1 MTWWRWSPL
10 PAPTRPLT
18 RLASFLQ
25 MANLKLFTNGC
36 EKIFHLGQLQV
47 QISLRWPSSSPWPL
61 LPSAH
66 LTPIFD
72 FYFNFSKK
80 KFDLHLVDHVLGHF
94 QGSTAIKTVP
104 LQVLLTPICKH
115 HEQKI
120 SPICL
125 PLTFM
130 VLAFNA
136 SSAIALK
143 SFHLNSCKK
152 RFKSILVDRRMVK

>member
-1 MTWWRWSPL
+1 
-10 PAPTRPLT
+10 
-18 RLASFLQ
+18 
-25 MANLKLFTNGC
+25 MANIKLFT
-36 EKIFHLGQLQV
+36 KVVKKYSTLDSFRSK
-47 QISLRWPSSSPWPL
+47 SLRDDRPQALRHSCHRPICL
-61 LPSAH
+61 LKWILIS
-66 LTPIFD
+66 ISQKRKI
-72 FYFNFSKK
+72 N
-80 KFDLHLVDHVLGHF
+80 LHLVDHVLGHF

-125 PLTFM
+125 HLTFM

-152 RFKSILVDRRMVK
+152 GFKSILVDRQMVK